1 MKTISIEEYVKDQDA
16 ILKQVNEGGKIAITD
31 GQVSAVL
38 VPSDE
43 YVKLHTTGGSA
54 ETCSLDL
61 NSIVHY
67 NLKVNQSKQ

>member
-1 MKTISIEEYVKDQDA
+1 MRRVLSNENNKYRRICKDQEA
-16 ILKQVNEGGKIAITD
+16 ILKQVNEGAKIAITD

-54 ETCSLDL
+54 ET
-61 NSIVHY
+61 
-67 NLKVNQSKQ
+67 